1 MTMPR
6 FARSFVA
13 LAAAYGVLGALF
25 VGSIAAGRA
34 AASPA
39 PLCSTLKTAGDRDSA
54 PLPVSRDLSC
64 LVSGCCGCTPPGFAP
79 VTASSAPLRTKYQIA
94 WRNFP
99 GDRFKA
105 EIESAFSA
113 RAPPALV

>member
-1 MTMPR
+1 MPR
-6 FARSFVA
+6 FARSIVA

-39 PLCSTLKTAGDRDSA
+39 PLCSTLKAAGDRDSA

-64 LVSGCCGCTPPGFAP
+64 LVSGCCGCTPSGFAP
-79 VTASSAPLRTKYQIA
+79 VTASSAPLRAKYQIA
-94 WRNFP
+94 WQNLPRDYFN
-99 GDRFKA
+99 A
-105 EIESAFSA
+105 EIENVFEA
-113 RAPPALV
+113 RAPPASV

>member
-6 FARSFVA
+6 FARSLVA
-13 LAAAYGVLGALF
+13 MAAAYGVLGALF

-39 PLCSTLKTAGDRDSA
+39 PLCSALKTAGDRDSA

-79 VTASSAPLRTKYQIA
+79 VTAISAPLRANYRIA
-94 WRNFP
+94 WQNFH
-99 GDRFKA
+99 GDRFNA
-105 EIESAFSA
+105 ENESAFSA
-113 RAPPALV
+113 RAPPARV

>member
-1 MTMPR
+1 MHR
-6 FARSFVA
+6 FVRSFVA
-13 LAAAYGVLGALF
+13 MAAAYGVLGALF

-64 LVSGCCGCTPPGFAP
+64 LVSGCCGCTPSGFTP
-79 VTASSAPLRTKYQIA
+79 VTAGSAPLRAKYQIA
-94 WRNFP
+94 WRNFL
-99 GDRFKA
+99 GDSFLA
-105 EIESAFSA
+105 EIESVFSP
-113 RAPPALV
+113 RAPPARV

>member
-1 MTMPR
+1 MMPR

-25 VGSIAAGRA
+25 IGSISAGRA

-39 PLCSTLKTAGDRDSA
+39 PLCSALKTAGDGDSA

-64 LVSGCCGCTPPGFAP
+64 LVSGCCGCTPPDFAP
-79 VTASSAPLRTKYQIA
+79 VTANSAPPRAKYQIV
-94 WRNFP
+94 WWNFP

-105 EIESAFSA
+105 EIENAFSA
-113 RAPPALV
+113 RAPPARV